1 MVSFLQG
8 QESLQNADILISIG
22 NRDSDMVPSKT
33 FEYMSYCKPII
44 HLYIFKEDPVIPTLN
59 QYPNA
64 LLLDA
69 NESVQTLV
77 EQTKAFLDKYSKISV
92 DPKMI
97 RELFYESTPE
107 FSIDLIEE
115 FFTLW

>member
-44 HLYIFKEDPVIPTLN
+44 HFYILKEDPVIPTLT